1 MRDFPGGPEVR
12 NLPSNAGDTD
22 SIPGRGT
29 KIPQALGKLSPCI
42 ATKSLAACVPQE
54 DQAQSKKKKISWEF
68 WWKIQEIQQRNNNKA
83 KKIWEIERKWF
94 VNLKISKKWKNVIDT
109 AENCVNYWK
118 VQMYK
123 LSQKVKQNMK
133 K

>member
-54 DQAQSKKKKISWEF
+54 DQAQSKKKKNLMRILM
-68 WWKIQEIQQRNNNKA
+68 KNTGNTT
-83 KKIWEIERKWF
+83 KK
-94 VNLKISKKWKNVIDT
+94 
-109 AENCVNYWK
+109 
-118 VQMYK
+118 
-123 LSQKVKQNMK
+123 
-133 K
+133 

>member
-54 DQAQSKKKKISWEF
+54 DQAQSKKKKKSHENSDE
-68 WWKIQEIQQRNNNKA
+68 KYRKYNKEIIIKQKRFEK
-83 KKIWEIERKWF
+83 
-94 VNLKISKKWKNVIDT
+94 LK
-109 AENCVNYWK
+109 END
-118 VQMYK
+118 
-123 LSQKVKQNMK
+123 L
-133 K
+133 